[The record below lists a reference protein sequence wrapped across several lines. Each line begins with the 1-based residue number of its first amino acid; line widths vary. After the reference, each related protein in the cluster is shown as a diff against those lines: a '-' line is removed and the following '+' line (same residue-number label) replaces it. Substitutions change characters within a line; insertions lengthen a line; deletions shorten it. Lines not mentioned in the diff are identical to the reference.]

1 LPTEKPIEILAIPG
15 TPRRTRRAFRVTSS
29 AFCGNATV
37 PDGRAW
43 ETAPYAERHS
53 TRRAGVGARTLRRTR
68 HRIGFGVGD
77 HSSPCSVRTTGRM
90 YPAPTG
96 TSICGDATR
105 DGESVLRYEF
115 CVPRKCRHPR
125 RAGVGARTLQR
136 TSQHEAGGRGSP
148 HPTADVNST
157 RRAGVGART
166 LQRTSQHE
174 AGGRG
179 SPRPTQEPTHHQI
192 GFGVGVHSLLRSD
205 ETTGRMYPAP
215 TGTLICE
222 DTTRDGESVLSSEF

>member
-1 LPTEKPIEILAIPG
+1 MRLPTEKPIEILAIPG

-148 HPTADVNST
+148 
-157 RRAGVGART
+157 
-166 LQRTSQHE
+166 
-174 AGGRG
+174 
-179 SPRPTQEPTHHQI
+179 RPTQEPTHHQI